1 MTFTAVLRCV
11 RESSGGGLAA
21 LTACYPLSSS
31 HTPNIPSPVRPPPS
45 TPTYPLTHTYNNTRT
60 QGTSKVLEMQ
70 KMILATDSRMRLMV
84 ASVRGAAEMA
94 SLAAQVGAP
103 LQT

>member
-1 MTFTAVLRCV
+1 MADWQPLQLATPCPAHTLPTFPVLC
-11 RESSGGGLAA
+11 A
-21 LTACYPLSSS
+21 
-31 HTPNIPSPVRPPPS
+31 PPPS

-84 ASVRGAAEMA
+84 ASVRSAAEMA